1 MKTKSYQMPRAF
13 VCNVLLLIE
22 HLRNHY
28 NLDHET
34 VNLLRSLESEI
45 DAKLEAIRKREVFSE
60 YKSAPPGSAKRENLR
75 QEYLDLAHI
84 HKDWQSDSEY
94 FH

>member
-1 MKTKSYQMPRAF
+1 MRAKSYQMPRAF

-28 NLDHET
+28 NLDHD
-34 VNLLRSLESEI
+34 VVSLLRSLESEI

-60 YKSAPPGSAKRENLR
+60 YKSAPLGSDERENLR

-84 HKDWQSDSEY
+84 HKDWRSNSEY